1 MVFLFA
7 HSNYPISGQTET
19 IDLTEQSSRSD
30 HSQKIFR
37 RSNVNKSMHS
47 TIDSDGLP
55 YVGQVGLVFYSSYLN
70 ITFLV
75 LTLTNNLKTFR
86 QYNKINPITAPMMR

>member
-1 MVFLFA
+1 
-7 HSNYPISGQTET
+7 
-19 IDLTEQSSRSD
+19 
-30 HSQKIFR
+30 
-37 RSNVNKSMHS
+37 MHS

-70 ITFLV
+70 IIFLV